1 MGEANIR
8 EQAIATMPR
17 GGPDASWL
25 DRRFQT
31 DALEY
36 LDRDDVPDEVKQK
49 IIGVLDRVGT
59 LTNLHEKYA
68 RIALK
73 LVSDIPNPR
82 ILELGAG
89 HGKLSAKILELHP
102 TATVTI
108 SDLDPTSVAN
118 IAAGELGTHPRART
132 QVIDATAIDGHDHSY
147 DLAVFALAFHHLPPT
162 VACKAIAEATRV
174 GEALSDHRPQTA
186 ETAVVH
192 ALFGAATAAP
202 PTAAAMVVDALEHA
216 RRLYQRTTCLQSL
229 GVADACPRRRSG
241 NAG

>member
-174 GEALSDHRPQTA
+174 GKRFDHRPQTA